1 MLVQLCWKN
10 EAATME
16 LQMLAEKTAFS
27 ISSWWKEGEGME
39 QQLTQAGC
47 GPGKEINVLPK
58 LFVLSLC
65 EGIFLACT
73 STWWCIT
80 LNGLSVSSGISVSK
94 GELYRRRGQT
104 L

>member
-1 MLVQLCWKN
+1 MLIELCWKN
-10 EAATME
+10 EAAAME
-16 LQMLAEKTAFS
+16 LQMLAEKTTFS
-27 ISSWWKEGEGME
+27 ISSWWKEGEGMK

-73 STWWCIT
+73 WRCIA
-80 LNGLSVSSGISVSK
+80 LNGLSLSKDISVSK
-94 GELYRRRGQT
+94 GES
-104 L
+104 